1 MNSEKLVVVWS
12 SGDPEVAHKACFMYT
27 HAAQRNGWFDEI
39 TLVVWGPSAAL
50 LARDASLQQRIRE
63 MGADG
68 VVLEA
73 CKACSDSYGAS
84 DALAGLGI
92 DVKYMGSPLTE
103 MLKEGRRV
111 LCF

>member
-1 MNSEKLVVVWS
+1 
-12 SGDPEVAHKACFMYT
+12 
-27 HAAQRNGWFDEI
+27 
-39 TLVVWGPSAAL
+39 
-50 LARDASLQQRIRE
+50 